1 LAPRVG
7 AAGVANLITQL
18 SLVSAS
24 NFLRWI
30 KTTAIEPTLW
40 FELDQQL
47 HHDELGAANLPS
59 S

>member
-1 LAPRVG
+1 MCRLPAQTFS
-7 AAGVANLITQL
+7 TQL
-18 SLVSAS
+18 VQKLELIE
-24 NFLRWI
+24 N
-30 KTTAIEPTLW
+30 IEPTLW